1 MSEIGLPDEKVA
13 IIAVM
18 RESLTCGLVAGCLF
32 ERFAPSRFPSVM
44 ARKWLYRA

>member
-18 RESLTCGLVAGCLF
+18 RESLTCGLAAGSPF
-32 ERFAPSRFPSVM
+32 ERFVTARFPCQV
-44 ARKWLYRA
+44 AGKCLYRA

>member
-18 RESLTCGLVAGCLF
+18 RESLTCGLVAGSLL
-32 ERFAPSRFPSVM
+32 ERFGAARFRRTM
-44 ARKWLYRA
+44 A